1 MILPYV
7 ATVLLA
13 LATVYSAIV
22 SFRQKPEGA
31 KPSWIF
37 PDGTGRTA
45 RIFIGLATVVLL
57 LGVVAR
63 FSLSVQTSA
72 PRSVRFLIPEAYSG
86 WVRIEFEVA
95 GAPALPVEG
104 GQLVLRIPPSGLV
117 QTSSAEQYG
126 WVKENY
132 AFYSNSG
139 LRPISNSGP
148 GRLIWGKI
156 NGEATNSSGERK
168 YEEFFVGTEKQFR
181 EQLEPEKPKT
191 SPEDGHLPN

>member
-1 MILPYV
+1 MILPYI

-13 LATVYSAIV
+13 LATAYSAIV

-45 RIFIGLATVVLL
+45 RIFIGLATAVLL

-72 PRSVRFLIPEAYSG
+72 PRSVRFLIPEAYNG
-86 WVRIEFEVA
+86 WVRVEFEVV

-104 GQLVLRIPPSGLV
+104 GQLVLRIPPSGLLE
-117 QTSSAEQYG
+117 TSSAEQYG

-132 AFYSNSG
+132 QTHLGQDQWRGDKLFRQA
-139 LRPISNSGP
+139 
-148 GRLIWGKI
+148 KI
-156 NGEATNSSGERK
+156 RRVFCRNGETIQGT
-168 YEEFFVGTEKQFR
+168 VGAG
-181 EQLEPEKPKT
+181 KT
-191 SPEDGHLPN
+191 KKFTRRSPFAELIFKT